1 MSITACWRASAGAS
15 DPTMRTLVLT
25 VGLLLTLFG
34 ACQAP
39 HSATPSFASQTSLRL
54 ILYG

>member
-1 MSITACWRASAGAS
+1 
-15 DPTMRTLVLT
+15 MRTLALT
-25 VGLLLTLFG
+25 IGLPLTLLG

-39 HSATPSFASQTSLRL
+39 HSATPPFASQTSLRL

>member
-1 MSITACWRASAGAS
+1 MKTKALATL
-15 DPTMRTLVLT
+15 TMLATLA
-25 VGLLLTLFG
+25 G

-39 HSATPSFASQTSLRL
+39 PSATPPFASQTSLRL

>member
-1 MSITACWRASAGAS
+1 
-15 DPTMRTLVLT
+15 MRTLVLT

-39 HSATPSFASQTSLRL
+39 HSATPPFASQTSLRL